1 MISRFQIE
9 YDARSG
15 RYEVKEHRE
24 FTYVTIS
31 KHQTKH
37 EAIQGRPPVH
47 PVAGCLMIKEKDRA
61 TCQIEVYRRDAA
73 RERFCAHSICRGPDR
88 ELGGEGSAR
97 GARPRR

>member
-9 YDARSG
+9 YDARSD

-37 EAIQGRPPVH
+37 EAIQF
-47 PVAGCLMIKEKDRA
+47 L
-61 TCQIEVYRRDAA
+61 
-73 RERFCAHSICRGPDR
+73 RGI
-88 ELGGEGSAR
+88 GVIWV
-97 GARPRR
+97 